1 MIIDRFPMGSKVI
14 FLDIDGV
21 LNRTRAA
28 THIRLDEDLMLLLKE
43 RKLSTFALKSGVDWD
58 GPSNLWSFLYIFQI
72 RKTRKTDG
80 IALMIFD
87 DLFANSFNTI
97 N

>member
-1 MIIDRFPMGSKVI
+1 MIHNQYSMFWLWWLWINIPFESLLGMIIDRFPEFEVI

-43 RKLSTFALKSGVDWD
+43 RKLSTFA
-58 GPSNLWSFLYIFQI
+58 
-72 RKTRKTDG
+72 
-80 IALMIFD
+80 
-87 DLFANSFNTI
+87 
-97 N
+97 

>member
-1 MIIDRFPMGSKVI
+1 MIIDRFPEFEVI

-58 GPSNLWSFLYIFQI
+58 GPSNLWSF
-72 RKTRKTDG
+72 
-80 IALMIFD
+80 
-87 DLFANSFNTI
+87 
-97 N
+97 

>member
-1 MIIDRFPMGSKVI
+1 MINNLYGGIPEMGVPPVIIHFDRIFHYKPTILDIPIFGNTHIPLILIGMIILRQIPQVI

-43 RKLSTFALKSGVDWD
+43 R
-58 GPSNLWSFLYIFQI
+58 
-72 RKTRKTDG
+72 
-80 IALMIFD
+80 
-87 DLFANSFNTI
+87 
-97 N
+97 